1 MLTCWRNRLRKYFRF
16 LLDVTDSKFNG
27 IVYVSVYLVNDLE
40 YVLSPL
46 QTQLDSN
53 NQTRFS

>member
-16 LLDVTDSKFNG
+16 LLDVTDSKFNC